1 MNFIIRPVVESD
13 LPKVIE
19 IDHEAFSPYVTTE
32 EPEIF
37 GKRFLAF
44 PDGFIVAEYN
54 GQVVGC
60 GTSERWLTER
70 EPTMNEDPL
79 LTHHA
84 EGKIFCITGMA
95 VRKVF
100 RGQGIG
106 SSLLIRL
113 VSFAREMGC
122 EKIVL
127 ETTHAQDFYLRLGF
141 RVVCEKVQWDVKLKI
156 MEFKLQK

>member
-1 MNFIIRPVVESD
+1 MNFIIRLVLGAD
-13 LPKVIE
+13 LLRITE
-19 IDHEAFSPYVTTE
+19 IDHEAFSPYVTAE
-32 EPEIF
+32 EPGIF
-37 GKRFLAF
+37 AKRLLTF
-44 PDGFIVAEYN
+44 PEGFIVAEYN
-54 GQVVGC
+54 GRVVGY

-79 LTHHA
+79 LTHEP

-106 SSLLIRL
+106 SALLARL
-113 VSFAREMGC
+113 VTIAQEMMC

-127 ETTHAQDFYLRLGF
+127 ETTHAQDFYLHHGF
-141 RVVCEKVQWDVKLKI
+141 RIIRAKVQWEVKLTI
-156 MEFKLQK
+156 MELDL